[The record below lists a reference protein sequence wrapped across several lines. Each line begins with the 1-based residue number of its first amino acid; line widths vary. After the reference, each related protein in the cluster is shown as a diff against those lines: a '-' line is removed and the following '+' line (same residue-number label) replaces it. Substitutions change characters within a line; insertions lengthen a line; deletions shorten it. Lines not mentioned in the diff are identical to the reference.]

1 MEWEGE
7 GKSCLCRDY
16 EGKGRLHWPG
26 EAADIEQGGGYGVGV
41 VAEDVAFGE
50 EVSDEA
56 LDAHGLDAIDVRLD
70 GDCAL
75 SGVAEEH
82 GGGDGGGVDDGVVED
97 ASAGVLVDALDVLG
111 GGEAEALV
119 GLGHEVADE
128 DAGAAG
134 IAECLGDAIDE
145 EICDQRGVEGAW
157 ADGDEVGARDGF
169 ECFRCGLGVGGVK
182 DEFRD
187 AAFAGADAGFATDEG
202 AVVHAGNE
210 GGVGGGDGVDAASR
224 GEDFGCELN
233 GMTKVA
239 GDFGKGG
246 DEEVAE
252 VVAFHFAAG
261 AEAVA
266 EELGEEVFF
275 FAEGDHAV
283 AEVAGGKHF
292 EVFAEAA

>member
-1 MEWEGE
+1 MELPG
-7 GKSCLCRDY
+7 
-16 EGKGRLHWPG
+16 PG
-26 EAADIEQGGGYGVGV
+26 EAADIEQGGGDGIGV

-56 LDAHGLDAIDVRLD
+56 LDAHGLDAVNVWLD

-97 ASAGVLVDALDVLG
+97 ASAGVFVDALDVLG

-128 DAGAAG
+128 DAGAFG
-134 IAECLGDAIDE
+134 FAEGFGDAIDE
-145 EICDQRGVEGAW
+145 EVGDERGIEGAG
-157 ADGDEVGARDGF
+157 ADGDEVGAGDGF
-169 ECFRCGLGVGGVK
+169 EGLGSGLGVWGIE
-182 DEFRD
+182 DELDD
-187 AAFAGADAGFATDEG
+187 AALAGAYAGFATDEG
-202 AVVHAGNE
+202 AVVHAGDE
-210 GGVGGGDGVDAASR
+210 GGVGGGDGVDAATG
-224 GEDFGCELN
+224 GEDFGGELD
-233 GMTKVA
+233 GLAEVA
-239 GDFGKGG
+239 GDFGECG

-275 FAEGDHAV
+275 LTEGDHAV
-283 AEVAGGKHF
+283 AEVAGGEHF
-292 EVFAEAA
+292 EVLT